1 MGQYFLS
8 QKFGNKISWNWKRFH
23 ISIFD
28 QKVNFRK
35 LIFARK
41 SNQKDQKWIFF
52 QDISKFNLRS
62 IIGTKMKYSRTYL
75 FQFWRKNSN
84 MSKNYGYHI
93 TWNIELQVWGGGAT
107 TIFRRI
113 YRIFL
118 CVQKLPNRKSVPKMT
133 VIIIIMQ
140 VMFDFRLIKTCFL
153 TTLTT

>member
-1 MGQYFLS
+1 MFCPKSLEIKSHEIERGSTSPFLTKKS
-8 QKFGNKISWNWKRFH
+8 TLGKKLEI
-23 ISIFD
+23 
-28 QKVNFRK
+28 NFR
-35 LIFARK
+35 RK
-41 SNQKDQKWIFF
+41 SDQKDQKWNFF
-52 QDISKFNLRS
+52 QDISKINLRS
-62 IIGTKMKYSRTYL
+62 IIGTKMKYFGAKITV
-75 FQFWRKNSN
+75 
-84 MSKNYGYHI
+84 I